1 MTPPPHPLLAAAR
14 RLAPELARRSEEI
27 EAARRLPADLSQQLA
42 EAGFFRLV
50 VPEAY
55 GGHELHPAHVI
66 DVLEALAWA
75 DGSTG
80 WCVMIGALTAMCAAW
95 LPEPVA
101 RAIYGVPDMVTG
113 GVAAPLGRAERVEGG
128 YRVTGRWAWAS
139 GAPNCRW
146 LTGGAWV
153 TQDGQ
158 PVMNGERPVSRI
170 FFFPAEDVTLHD
182 TWHAAGLCGT
192 GSVDLEARDVFVPAE
207 RGLSLSTER
216 PRIDRPLYRLPA
228 YGLLAVG
235 IPAVALGIARR
246 ALDELRALAR
256 PALAHRPAVH
266 TAVAE
271 AEATLRAARALL
283 HEAVHTA
290 FEATRHQDATPRQR
304 AELRLAY
311 VHATR
316 EAARVVDRMYD
327 VAGGAAVHRASPL
340 QRCLRDVHAATQHAM
355 VGQPLRELI
364 GAVLLGQEANLATL

>member
-1 MTPPPHPLLAAAR
+1 M
-14 RLAPELARRSEEI
+14 
-27 EAARRLPADLSQQLA
+27 
-42 EAGFFRLV
+42 
-50 VPEAY
+50 
-55 GGHELHPAHVI
+55 
-66 DVLEALAWA
+66 
-75 DGSTG
+75 
-80 WCVMIGALTAMCAAW
+80 
-95 LPEPVA
+95 
-101 RAIYGVPDMVTG
+101 
-113 GVAAPLGRAERVEGG
+113 
-128 YRVTGRWAWAS
+128 
-139 GAPNCRW
+139 
-146 LTGGAWV
+146 
-153 TQDGQ
+153 
-158 PVMNGERPVSRI
+158 
-170 FFFPAEDVTLHD
+170 
-182 TWHAAGLCGT
+182 
-192 GSVDLEARDVFVPAE
+192 PAE

-216 PRIDRPLYRLPA
+216 PRVDRPLYRFPA

-246 ALDELRALAR
+246 AVDELMTLAR
-256 PALAHRPAVH
+256 PALAHRPAVR

-283 HEAVHTA
+283 HEAVHTT

-327 VAGGAAVHRASPL
+327 AAGGAAVHRASPL